1 MSISNI
7 LDIILIIVI
16 TLYAFIH
23 GCKIAYEK
31 GVEDGRESGRLR
43 QLLRDIDFIN
53 KLKGKHIN
61 NEDNGAENR

>member
-1 MSISNI
+1 MSI

-31 GVEDGRESGRLR
+31 GVEDDRERSL
-43 QLLRDIDFIN
+43 
-53 KLKGKHIN
+53 
-61 NEDNGAENR
+61 APTA